1 MTDYE
6 YEIINSKYGKIAVP
20 TGYGWRHSNGLVDN
34 VQKKGIYEPQTVNF
48 IKNNINNKSIVHC
61 GAAFGDMLPAF
72 SQFTE
77 KTVYAYEAN
86 PLAAFCARKTIDIN
100 QLHNVNLT
108 EIGLGDKETKVD
120 FIYEYENGMALVG
133 GSRFVDS
140 KVPKKWDPK
149 VRWKNAKTLKIQIKK
164 LDDILNDEIS
174 IIHLDVEGYETK
186 VLEGAMNLIQT
197 WNPILIL
204 EEVDARDE
212 MMRNNILPLGYK
224 LINTL
229 NRNTIWKIS

>member
-1 MTDYE
+1 M
-6 YEIINSKYGKIAVP
+6 
-20 TGYGWRHSNGLVDN
+20 
-34 VQKKGIYEPQTVNF
+34 
-48 IKNNINNKSIVHC
+48 
-61 GAAFGDMLPAF
+61 
-72 SQFTE
+72 
-77 KTVYAYEAN
+77 
-86 PLAAFCARKTIDIN
+86 
-100 QLHNVNLT
+100 
-108 EIGLGDKETKVD
+108 
-120 FIYEYENGMALVG
+120 
-133 GSRFVDS
+133 
-140 KVPKKWDPK
+140 
-149 VRWKNAKTLKIQIKK
+149 KIQIKK